1 MLRNF
6 IKSPANRAGLSA
18 WIATA
23 LTAAIQ
29 YGVTRTVPPMA
40 DLLGIL
46 VGLVAMIQP
55 DNSVTVDQL
64 EHSIADLRAAM
75 RSATPATIAPVVAD
89 AQALVGD
96 VIGHTAAP

>member
-6 IKSPANRAGLSA
+6 LQSPANRAGLSV

-23 LTAAIQ
+23 VTAALQ
-29 YGVTRTVPPMA
+29 YAVSGTMPPLA
-40 DLLGIL
+40 DLLGIV

-64 EHSIADLRAAM
+64 ERSIADLRAALAS
-75 RSATPATIAPVVAD
+75 RTPASFAPVLAD
-89 AQALVGD
+89 AQSLVAD
-96 VIGHTAAP
+96 VVSPKAPS